1 MNNPDTMVQT
11 LAKSPL
17 YQAYEKAF
25 GDTTGLPL
33 TLRSPHAWEVAHA
46 RNPHRNPF
54 CVLMSRQSKTCA
66 ACLRVQQDLAE
77 NAKTDAYTTTCFAGL
92 CDSAVP
98 VRLGDQVVGYLQT
111 GQVLLKKPSQ
121 SQLTRIEE
129 QLNEWKIPHVE
140 AEVRDAWMQSPV
152 MNKKGY
158 DAALQLVKI
167 FAEHLSV
174 ASNQLAIRAENT
186 EPPAIKRARVFIQ
199 EHLGE
204 RLSLSMVAGALHMST
219 FYFCKMF
226 RKSTGLNFTDYVAR
240 ERIEKAKNLLLNPNL
255 RVSEIAY
262 EVGFQSLTHFNRVFR
277 RIVGRTPT
285 VFRGRNVTG

>member
-1 MNNPDTMVQT
+1 MNNPDSMLQT
-11 LAKSPL
+11 LVKSPL

-25 GDTTGLPL
+25 GDATGLPL

-46 RNPHRNPF
+46 RNHHKNPF
-54 CVLMSRQSKTCA
+54 CTFMAKQSRTCA
-66 ACLRVQQDLAE
+66 ACLRVQQELSE
-77 NAKTDAYTTTCFAGL
+77 NAQTEPYTTTCFAGL

-98 VRLGDQVVGYLQT
+98 VRLGDQILGFLQT
-111 GQVLLKKPSQ
+111 GQVMLRKPSEAQ
-121 SQLTRIEE
+121 FNRLEE
-129 QLNEWKIPHVE
+129 QLNEWKIPHATE
-140 AEVRDAWMQSPV
+140 ELRAAWLQSPV

-158 DAALQLVKI
+158 DAALGLVKV
-167 FAEHLSV
+167 FAEHLSI

-226 RKSTGLNFTDYVAR
+226 RKSTGLNFTDFVAR
-240 ERIEKAKNLLLNPNL
+240 ERIERAKNLLLNQNL

-262 EVGFQSLTHFNRVFR
+262 EIGFQSLTHFNRIFR

-285 VFRGRNVTG
+285 EFRGRNVTG